1 MYLFATVSYQQIH
14 RSWSRHSV
22 LSVISVLDLL
32 KAFLKGHFRRV
43 CNELSRWDGK
53 RFLPKTN
60 TNMFE
65 LKRRKIL
72 TLGGAVALK
81 SYWPL
86 SWTLF
91 LGAIQSFMRTL
102 LLSSSL
108 PSSLVAVVITIVN
121 VGVVIVVVVVNFVD
135 EVEVIITVVLV
146 VVVVIVIVVKSASE
160 CRLQR
165 HFWHQGQWLRSCE
178 KSGHQIWLPR
188 SQFFGQMF

>member
-1 MYLFATVSYQQIH
+1 
-14 RSWSRHSV
+14 
-22 LSVISVLDLL
+22 
-32 KAFLKGHFRRV
+32 
-43 CNELSRWDGK
+43 
-53 RFLPKTN
+53 
-60 TNMFE
+60 MFE

-121 VGVVIVVVVVNFVD
+121 VGVVIVLIVVVVIFVD

-165 HFWHQGQWLRSCE
+165 HFWHQGQ
-178 KSGHQIWLPR
+178 
-188 SQFFGQMF
+188 